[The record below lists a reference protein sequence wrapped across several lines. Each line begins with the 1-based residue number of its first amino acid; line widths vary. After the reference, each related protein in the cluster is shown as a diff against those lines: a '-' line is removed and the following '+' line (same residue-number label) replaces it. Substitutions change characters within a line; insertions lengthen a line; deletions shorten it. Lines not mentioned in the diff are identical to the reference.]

1 MWIGIE
7 GFVNSCSEA
16 RRTGLV
22 EARCPLVDSL
32 ERARV
37 VCEEPYVAYGMV
49 WFKCRHPVPEHFST
63 LHKGFHLGIIHL
75 CSRAEADWCWK
86 SVTPFRYA
94 TTPQPVRRVPQ
105 EIWSDPSVYTRTSH
119 SSGLMRCTRF
129 LWLEAQLSFSDF
141 PGFVGGTSTTRRSST
156 WCQGGSAGRLE

>member
-1 MWIGIE
+1 VPWYPGESYCDMWIGIE

-63 LHKGFHLGIIHL
+63 LHKGFHLGVIHL
-75 CSRAEADWCWK
+75 CSRAE
-86 SVTPFRYA
+86 
-94 TTPQPVRRVPQ
+94 
-105 EIWSDPSVYTRTSH
+105 
-119 SSGLMRCTRF
+119 
-129 LWLEAQLSFSDF
+129 
-141 PGFVGGTSTTRRSST
+141 
-156 WCQGGSAGRLE
+156 GRLVLEECYSLSVCHDPTAC